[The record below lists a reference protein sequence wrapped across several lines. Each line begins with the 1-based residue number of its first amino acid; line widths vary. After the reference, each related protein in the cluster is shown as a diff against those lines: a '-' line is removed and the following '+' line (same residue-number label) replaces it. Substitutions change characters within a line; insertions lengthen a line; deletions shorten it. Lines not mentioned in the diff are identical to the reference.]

1 MGRAD
6 RPRRREEIRGMLRG
20 YVQRRLVTTVPVMLL
35 VSLFAFLL
43 MQIVPGDPAI
53 AIAGGEASAAQVEA
67 IRQTLGL
74 DRPWYMTLAAW
85 YGNLLR
91 GNLGYSYVLNMPVID
106 AIAERLPVTLSLAF
120 LSLAL
125 TVPVSVAAGVAA
137 ACRRGGLTDLG
148 LMTGAL
154 LGVSLPNF
162 WIGIMAIL
170 LFSVHLGWFPSGGY
184 VPFGADPLGYLHAL
198 FLPACVLGLFQIG
211 LLARITRSAMLDTLS
226 QDYVRTA
233 RAKGAPEWRTIVD
246 HALRNAA
253 VPIATVIGLIF
264 SLLVTGAVVTEQVFA
279 LPGLGRLI
287 VQAILNRDYPLIQGS
302 LLVIAASFVLINLAV
317 DLLYAWLDPR
327 IRYA

>member
-1 MGRAD
+1 MIRGYL
-6 RPRRREEIRGMLRG
+6 PRRLAA
-20 YVQRRLVTTVPVMLL
+20 TVPVMLL

-53 AIAGGEASAAQVEA
+53 AIAGGEASAAQLEA
-67 IRQTLGL
+67 IRQSLGL
-74 DRPWYMTLAAW
+74 DRPWYQALLTW

-91 GNLGYSYVLNMPVID
+91 GDLGHSYVLNMTVLQ
-106 AIAERLPVTLSLAF
+106 AIGERLPVTLSLAIF
-120 LSLAL
+120 SLVL
-125 TVPVSVAAGVAA
+125 TVPVSIAMGVLA
-137 ACRRGGLTDLG
+137 ACRRGGLVDLG
-148 LMTGAL
+148 LMTVAL

-170 LFSVHLGWFPSGGY
+170 LFSVQLGWFPSSGY
-184 VPFGADPLGYLHAL
+184 VPFSTDPLGYLHAL
-198 FLPACVLGLFQIG
+198 FMPACVLGLFQIG

-233 RAKGAPEWRTIVD
+233 RAKGAPEWRTVVN

-287 VQAILNRDYPLIQGS
+287 VQAILNRDYPLIQGA
-302 LLVIAASFVLINLAV
+302 LLIVAASFVLINLVV
-317 DLLYAWLDPR
+317 DLIYAWLDPR
-327 IRYA
+327 IRYS